1 MARNVT
7 LPGGVENPEIALD
20 LQRVCHRCPGMS
32 EFAWPYERVLLI
44 GASGGIGSALA
55 HAWAGPGLVTLSRS
69 ADGLDVTDEVSVARA
84 AQALEGPFDLVFD
97 ATGGLQIGDAGPEKA
112 LDQIDAETMAAQFA
126 LNAIGPALLLKH
138 FGPLMRR
145 EGRAVFASLSARVGS
160 IGDNRL
166 GGWVSY
172 RAAKAALN
180 QVIRTASVEMTRRN
194 RDSVVVA
201 LHPGTVATPL
211 TRPYLG
217 RHPSVTPEQAAER
230 LTDVLAGLT
239 LAQTGG
245 FYDYAG
251 REIPW

>member
-1 MARNVT
+1 M
-7 LPGGVENPEIALD
+7 GEN
-20 LQRVCHRCPGMS
+20 
-32 EFAWPYERVLLI
+32 AWPYERVLLI

-55 HAWAGPGLVTLSRS
+55 RAWAGPGLAGPGLMTLSRTD
-69 ADGLDVTDEVSVARA
+69 DGLDVTDEASVARA
-84 AQALEGPFDLVFD
+84 VQALDGPFDLIFD
-97 ATGGLQIGDAGPEKA
+97 ATGGLQIGGQGPEKA
-112 LDQIDAETMAAQFA
+112 LDQIDPGAMAAQFA

-138 FGPLMRR
+138 LTPLMRR

-166 GGWVSY
+166 GGWISY
-172 RAAKAALN
+172 RAAKAAQN
-180 QVIRTASVEMTRRN
+180 QIIHTASIEMTRRN
-194 RDSVVVA
+194 RDSIVVA

-211 TRPYLG
+211 TRPWLG
-217 RHPSVTPEQAAER
+217 RHPSVTPDEAAAR

-239 LAQTGG
+239 PAQTGG